1 MDELVLEF
9 KDHCAW
15 LTIARPAKRNAMSLA
30 MWRALPGLID
40 RVSSEPAARVFVL
53 RGSYERVFSAG
64 ADIEEIEQ
72 HSHDDQ
78 AASSFMGAVESG
90 TDAIVRC
97 PIPTI
102 AMIRG
107 DCIGGGI
114 EMAMA
119 CDVRFASRASR
130 FGVPPAKLGVLYSF
144 ASTKRLVDLVGPG
157 KAKDLLFSG
166 RMFDAAEAY
175 SMGLIER
182 LCAPED
188 IIATTAAYASLL
200 SQRSQASVRGAKQIV
215 AAITDGFDEENNA
228 VRRIRMDTFLG
239 EDLKEGV
246 RAFFE
251 KRAPSFR

>member
-1 MDELVLEF
+1 MDELKLEI
-9 KDHCAW
+9 KGHCAW
-15 LTIARPAKRNAMSLA
+15 LTIARPTTRNAMSLV
-30 MWRALPGLID
+30 MWRALPGLIE
-40 RVSSEPAARVFVL
+40 RVSNEPAARVFVL
-53 RGSYERVFSAG
+53 QGSHDRVFSAG

-78 AASSFMGAVESG
+78 AASSFMGAVENG

-97 PIPTI
+97 AIPTI

-119 CDVRFASRASR
+119 CDLRFASRASR

-182 LCAPED
+182 LSSPED
-188 IIATTAAYASLL
+188 IIATTTAYADLL
-200 SQRSQASVRGAKQIV
+200 SQRSQASIRGAKQIV
-215 AAITDGFDEENNA
+215 AAISDGLDEENDH
-228 VRRIRMDTFLG
+228 VRRLRIDTFLG
-239 EDLKEGV
+239 EDLKQGV

-251 KRAPSFR
+251 KRTPSFK